1 MSPSLATRAERESGL
16 FLVFGLGLG
25 LFATHLV
32 HAANAQEGFE
42 TFLVGI
48 LVPLLFSG
56 VLVLGGVW
64 LVVADLRPNHLLR
77 VGLWTVLVAGILA
90 AGQLLT
96 IRYQQA
102 EGVQMSHVLFVLA
115 NAATAGAVVGFVI
128 GIYDAGQQRAR
139 SRAEQLQSQLT
150 VLNRV
155 LRHDI
160 RNGATVI
167 QGRADLVESRLE
179 ETEHVDRIQQQA
191 ADLVQ
196 LGEHARTIEELQ
208 RDTDDPRQPVD
219 IGERLTAH
227 VEDLR
232 TTHPAAD
239 ISTSIEV
246 GTRVYAHPLIDSAIE
261 NLLENAVQHAGP
273 NPDVDVVC
281 RQSDEPGD
289 GAVEV
294 RIADDGPGIPPTE
307 VEVLERG
314 YETPLDHT
322 SGLGLW
328 IVNWIVT
335 ESGGSVW
342 FEANE
347 PEGSIVCFRLEPVEA
362 EGPALPATL
371 AN

>member
-1 MSPSLATRAERESGL
+1 
-16 FLVFGLGLG
+16 
-25 LFATHLV
+25 
-32 HAANAQEGFE
+32 
-42 TFLVGI
+42 
-48 LVPLLFSG
+48 
-56 VLVLGGVW
+56 
-64 LVVADLRPNHLLR
+64 
-77 VGLWTVLVAGILA
+77 
-90 AGQLLT
+90 
-96 IRYQQA
+96 
-102 EGVQMSHVLFVLA
+102 
-115 NAATAGAVVGFVI
+115 
-128 GIYDAGQQRAR
+128 
-139 SRAEQLQSQLT
+139 
-150 VLNRV
+150 
-155 LRHDI
+155 
-160 RNGATVI
+160 
-167 QGRADLVESRLE
+167 
-179 ETEHVDRIQQQA
+179 
-191 ADLVQ
+191 
-196 LGEHARTIEELQ
+196 
-208 RDTDDPRQPVD
+208 VD

-261 NLLENAVQHAGP
+261 NLLESAVQHAGP